1 MCFPQYKT
9 SGNKIF
15 INRLEIFFFFFFRE
29 MWWTDK
35 KNNHSVFDKKIER
48 KLEAIQ
54 VVFEEQKENVWREW
68 MNLKVWKRLELE
80 KCNAVFV
87 E

>member
-9 SGNKIF
+9 SGNKIS
-15 INRLEIFFFFFFRE
+15 INRLEIFFFF
-29 MWWTDK
+29 TDNK
-35 KNNHSVFDKKIER
+35 KNKKHSVFDKKIEW
-48 KLEAIQ
+48 KLSLEAIQ
-54 VVFEEQKENVWREW
+54 VVFEERKENVWREW